1 MCEHKNTVIYTNGED
16 ARIVA
21 GEPVESLTTHI
32 VCLDCGEEVEDEA
45 VSDIDLHDIVYF

>member
-1 MCEHKNTVIYTNGED
+1 MCEHERTTIYTSGQD
-16 ARIVA
+16 AHIVA
-21 GEPVESLTTHI
+21 GDVVENLTAHI